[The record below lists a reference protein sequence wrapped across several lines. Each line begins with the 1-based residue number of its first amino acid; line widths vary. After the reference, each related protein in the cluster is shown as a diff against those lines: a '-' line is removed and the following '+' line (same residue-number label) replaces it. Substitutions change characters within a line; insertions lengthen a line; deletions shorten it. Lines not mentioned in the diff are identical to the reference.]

1 MLQEIVSEYGSMDT
15 YITSVPPEALVRD
28 LSVGRHQL
36 YEIGPALAWE
46 YLRNVGIDVVKPD
59 IHVCRFLGAVRMEQS
74 DQKQAVLSEAVNIV
88 RKMSAQLGLSMV
100 EIDSI
105 IWSYCVSHYGEICTA
120 TPHCDNCVV
129 RGNCGK
135 GQQ

>member
-1 MLQEIVSEYGSMDT
+1 MGSNQ
-15 YITSVPPEALVRD
+15 I
-28 LSVGRHQL
+28 
-36 YEIGPALAWE
+36 
-46 YLRNVGIDVVKPD
+46 
-59 IHVCRFLGAVRMEQS
+59 IHVCRFLGAVRMEKS
-74 DQKQAVLSEAVNIV
+74 DQKQAVPSEAVNIV

-105 IWSYCVSHYGEICTA
+105 IWSYCTSHYREICTA

-129 RGNCGK
+129 RRNCGK